1 MYSKGWSIVPDKDNS
16 QWYSN
21 KDLFELINGLQA
33 EMRETRA
40 IIKRYNGLYEKLDN
54 VKKKVDRIESEQQ
67 GRNEIKEA
75 IRQWSGWIFG
85 LVTLIILIYTTF
97 N

>member
-1 MYSKGWSIVPDKDNS
+1 MSE

-21 KDLFELINGLQA
+21 KDLFEQITALQA
-33 EMRETRA
+33 EMRETRT

-54 VKKKVDRIESEQQ
+54 VTRKVEYIEAEQEGKMKLQ
-67 GRNEIKEA
+67 DA
-75 IRQWSGWIFG
+75 IISWGGWIFG
-85 LVTLIILIYTTF
+85 LISLIILIYTTF

>member
-1 MYSKGWSIVPDKDNS
+1 MADRENN
-16 QWYSN
+16 QWYTN
-21 KDLFELINGLQA
+21 KDLFEQINALQA

>member
-21 KDLFELINGLQA
+21 KDLFELINALQA

-40 IIKRYNGLYEKLDN
+40 IIKRYNGLYEKLGN

-85 LVTLIILIYTTF
+85 LVSLIILIYTTF

>member
-1 MYSKGWSIVPDKDNS
+1 MPDKDNS

>member
-1 MYSKGWSIVPDKDNS
+1 MSIVADKDKG

-21 KDLFELINGLQA
+21 KDLFELINALQA

-54 VKKKVDRIESEQQ
+54 VKRKVDHIEAEQE
-67 GRNEIKEA
+67 GRMKVKEA
-75 IRQWSGWIFG
+75 IISWGGWLFG
-85 LVTLIILIYTTF
+85 LITLIILIYTTF

>member
-21 KDLFELINGLQA
+21 KDLFELINALQA

>member
-1 MYSKGWSIVPDKDNS
+1 MPDKDNS

-21 KDLFELINGLQA
+21 KDLFELINALQA

-40 IIKRYNGLYEKLDN
+40 IIKRYNGLYEKLGN

-85 LVTLIILIYTTF
+85 LVSLIILIYTTF

>member
-1 MYSKGWSIVPDKDNS
+1 MPDKDNS

-21 KDLFELINGLQA
+21 KDLFELINALQA

-40 IIKRYNGLYEKLDN
+40 IIKRYNGLYEKLGN